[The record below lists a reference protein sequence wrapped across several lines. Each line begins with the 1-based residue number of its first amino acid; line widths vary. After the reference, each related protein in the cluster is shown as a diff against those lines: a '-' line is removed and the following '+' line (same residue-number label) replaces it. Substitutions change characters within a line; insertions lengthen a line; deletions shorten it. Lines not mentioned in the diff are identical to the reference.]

1 MKRVLLLLL
10 LAPVLF
16 ADAAE
21 IRAVWDHTGRGLYEG
36 DWPKTMR
43 VLKDAHVTDLF
54 LNVGGVDFAHYASAF
69 LPKSR
74 VFKTRGDQLAACL
87 RAAKGTGVR
96 VHAWFIC
103 FNATRQN
110 ETLLETF
117 RKNGWRLN
125 DAKGAL
131 TTYLDPSNAGVRAR
145 VLSAV
150 DELARTGADGVHLDF
165 VRWGDAAVKPPDAAQ
180 QVSSFV
186 AEARRRV
193 KRPKKLT
200 AAVYG
205 KYPACIASV
214 GQDWP
219 KWIDFDIVDFVVP
232 MDYTA
237 SLPKFRELLASQ
249 MSPSTHAKRTVV
261 GIGVTANES
270 KLAPAEVAEQI
281 RLVRKAGF
289 AGQAL
294 FDLDETLELQVLPV
308 LRRGVWSHAASPHGE
323 VK

>member
-1 MKRVLLLLL
+1 MLS
-10 LAPVLF
+10 AG
-16 ADAAE
+16 E
-21 IRAVWDHTGRGLYEG
+21 IHAVWDHSGKGLYEG
-36 DWPKTMR
+36 NWPRTMA
-43 VLKDAHVTDLF
+43 VLRKANVTDLF
-54 LNVGGVDFAHYASAF
+54 LNVGGVDFAHYASAR
-69 LPKSR
+69 LPKSQACR
-74 VFKTRGDQLAACL
+74 THGDQLADCL
-87 RAAKGTGVR
+87 KAAQGTGIR

-110 ETLLETF
+110 EALLETF

-180 QVSSFV
+180 QISSFV

-214 GQDWP
+214 GQDWDS
-219 KWIDFDIVDFVVP
+219 WLNANLVDYVVP
-232 MDYTA
+232 MDYTEDKA
-237 SLPKFRELLASQ
+237 RFESFLAQ
-249 MSPSTHAKRTVV
+249 HAAFKAHARKTIV

-270 KLAPAEVAEQI
+270 RLSARDVIDQVN
-281 RLVRKAGF
+281 LVRRYNLAGE
-289 AGQAL
+289 AL
-294 FDLDETLELQVLPV
+294 FDLDTTLEKDILPY
-308 LRRGVWSHAASPHGE
+308 LKLGQW
-323 VK
+323 